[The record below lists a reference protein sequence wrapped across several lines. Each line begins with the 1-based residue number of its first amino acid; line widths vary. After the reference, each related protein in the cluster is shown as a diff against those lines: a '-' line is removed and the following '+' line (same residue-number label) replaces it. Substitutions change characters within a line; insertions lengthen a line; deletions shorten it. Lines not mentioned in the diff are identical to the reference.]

1 VLLAVPHRQL
11 TNISDYLLCLRD
23 ALPQGFALY
32 SESKPNLDVVVSL
45 VEFVLGDVG
54 ESELFCVDAEE
65 DGEEDY
71 YEFSHEIIAIILE
84 NVDIII

>member
-1 VLLAVPHRQL
+1 M
-11 TNISDYLLCLRD
+11 
-23 ALPQGFALY
+23 
-32 SESKPNLDVVVSL
+32 
-45 VEFVLGDVG
+45 LGDVG

-84 NVDIII
+84 KVEITI

>member
-1 VLLAVPHRQL
+1 
-11 TNISDYLLCLRD
+11 
-23 ALPQGFALY
+23 
-32 SESKPNLDVVVSL
+32 L